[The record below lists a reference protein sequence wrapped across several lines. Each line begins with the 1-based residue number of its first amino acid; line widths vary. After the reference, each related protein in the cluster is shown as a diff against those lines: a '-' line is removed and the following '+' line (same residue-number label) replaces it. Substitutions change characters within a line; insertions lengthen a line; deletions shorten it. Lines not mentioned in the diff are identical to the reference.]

1 MKTHPTP
8 EEWMSFLYGEDAPP
22 RHIELDAHL
31 RDCAQ
36 CRQQVQQWRG
46 SMSALDAWSVPQARR
61 RVFARPAAQ
70 WVAAAALVLG
80 LGFGLGRVT
89 IGPAPDLA
97 QVKVELRAEMDTR
110 LTAAREDYAQVL
122 QQQQMEFAQAVRA
135 AAAETA
141 TEETEQLF
149 EKYVKAL
156 EERRESDR
164 VTYLAALKQIDER
177 RQSDF
182 ASLRQDVTTL
192 AVNADD
198 GFSRTQEQLLQLAAA
213 TQPIPNPNP

>member
-8 EEWMSFLYGEDAPP
+8 EDWMSFLYGEDVPA

-46 SMSALDAWSVPQARR
+46 SMSALDTWSVPQARR
-61 RVFARPAAQ
+61 RVFARPAVQ
-70 WVAAAALVLG
+70 WAAAAAIVLG
-80 LGFGLGRVT
+80 LGIALGRMSSSA
-89 IGPAPDLA
+89 APDLA
-97 QVKVELRAEMDTR
+97 QLKAELRTEMDAK
-110 LTAAREDYAQVL
+110 LTAAREHFAQAM
-122 QQQQMEFAQAVRA
+122 QQQQTELAQAVHA
-135 AAAETA
+135 AAADTA

-164 VTYLAALKQIDER
+164 ASYLATLQQIDQR
-177 RQSDF
+177 RQNDV
-182 ASLRQDVTTL
+182 ASLRQDVATL

-198 GFSRTQEQLLQLAAA
+198 SLSQTREQLLQLAEA
-213 TQPIPNPNP
+213 TQPIPAPNP

>member
-46 SMSALDAWSVPQARR
+46 SMSALDTWSVPQARR
-61 RVFARPAAQ
+61 RVFARPAVQ
-70 WVAAAALVLG
+70 WAAAAALVLG

-89 IGPAPDLA
+89 SHSAPELA
-97 QVKVELRAEMDTR
+97 QMKAELRAEMDTR
-110 LTAAREDYAQVL
+110 LTATREQFAQVL
-122 QQQQMEFAQAVRA
+122 QQQQAEFAQAVQIA
-135 AAAETA
+135 AADTA
-141 TEETEQLF
+141 TEETQQLI

-164 VTYLAALKQIDER
+164 ATYLAALKQIDER
-177 RQSDF
+177 RKNDV
-182 ASLRQDVTTL
+182 ALLRQDVTTL

-198 GFSRTQEQLLQLAAA
+198 GFSRTHEQLLQLAAA
-213 TQPIPNPNP
+213 TQPIPNP